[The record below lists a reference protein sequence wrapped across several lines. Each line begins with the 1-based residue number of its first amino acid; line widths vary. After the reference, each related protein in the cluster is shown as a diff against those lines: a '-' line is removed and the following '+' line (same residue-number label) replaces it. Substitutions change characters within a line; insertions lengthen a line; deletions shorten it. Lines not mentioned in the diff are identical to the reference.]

1 MKIKILW
8 DIFETK
14 RNYNAAICHMTR
26 KNTNINFSLFR
37 KINNKK
43 IIKKFE
49 INNRYIK
56 IFEIKDGISENKSKN
71 WK

>member
-1 MKIKILW
+1 
-8 DIFETK
+8 
-14 RNYNAAICHMTR
+14 MTR
-26 KNTNINFSLFR
+26 KNTNINFPLFR

-56 IFEIKDGISENKSKN
+56 NFEIKDGISENRSKN